1 MYVKAVEGNERWDQ
15 RRKKNTKLEL
25 DGLKR
30 KNEGEKKRETKEG
43 EKKREKKEGEKKREK
58 KRGR

>member
-1 MYVKAVEGNERWDQ
+1 MYVKAVEGKERWDQ

-43 EKKREKKEGEKKREK
+43 EKKREKK
-58 KRGR
+58 RGR